1 MISKKTIVKKETVKA
16 PAKKIAKKSAENS
29 KDSDLFYVTIK
40 ANGEVYEAVN
50 YDIEKA
56 LLEACPRLI
65 KTNMTVIV
73 EKNGKSA
80 ENFLLLLKAK
90 LLFRS
95 RLGTYIFANRLIF
108 K

>member
-16 PAKKIAKKSAENS
+16 PTKKIVQKVAENS
-29 KDSDLFYVTIK
+29 KDVDLFYVTIK
-40 ANGEVYEAVN
+40 TNGNVYETSN
-50 YDIEKA
+50 YDLERA
-56 LLEACPRLI
+56 LLDACPKLI

-73 EKNGKSA
+73 EKDGKVA

-90 LLFRS
+90 LLFRN
-95 RLGTYIFANRLIF
+95 RLGTYIFASRLIF